1 MNNPIICNGKMWNG
15 TKKRPSYEGLRN
27 RGVDDEKSVR
37 PGRTA
42 PVPLF
47 QTACWRNRKRGPP
60 HLSSGSRIV
69 KVIDESATRAISTG
83 ISTGQSGGIKRGIA
97 GLRCK
102 RQLAD
107 VERRRSTRT
116 RWRRYARRSRS
127 SMKLAEWT
135 RCGRNQSN

>member
-1 MNNPIICNGKMWNG
+1 MNNPIICNGKMRNG

-47 QTACWRNRKRGPP
+47 ESACWGNRKRGPP
-60 HLSSGSRIV
+60 CLTAGTRIV
-69 KVIDESATRAISTG
+69 KVINESVVRAISTR
-83 ISTGQSGGIKRGIA
+83 ISTGQPGGIERGIT

-102 RQLAD
+102 
-107 VERRRSTRT
+107 
-116 RWRRYARRSRS
+116 
-127 SMKLAEWT
+127 
-135 RCGRNQSN
+135 

>member
-47 QTACWRNRKRGPP
+47 QTACRRNRKRGPP
-60 HLSSGSRIV
+60 HLSGEARIV
-69 KVIDESATRAISTG
+69 KIINESFIRAISTG
-83 ISTGQSGGIKRGIA
+83 ISTWQPYGIKRGVA
-97 GLRCK
+97 GLR
-102 RQLAD
+102 
-107 VERRRSTRT
+107 
-116 RWRRYARRSRS
+116 
-127 SMKLAEWT
+127 
-135 RCGRNQSN
+135 